1 MPVQLSTILY
11 ISEYRE
17 KTPGEFFIG
26 IAIRYTR
33 LEGYMAKDAL
43 TSIEGKFYLELHNF
57 SFICINNQNFISKST
72 KEMPWYSTSSSSP
85 PHEPQNLQSIK
96 KFKNSTCTRK
106 T

>member
-33 LEGYMAKDAL
+33 LEEGQRCRQAL
-43 TSIEGKFYLELHNF
+43 VSDSVLFT
-57 SFICINNQNFISKST
+57 
-72 KEMPWYSTSSSSP
+72 
-85 PHEPQNLQSIK
+85 NLDTI
-96 KFKNSTCTRK
+96 
-106 T
+106 

>member
-1 MPVQLSTILY
+1 
-11 ISEYRE
+11 
-17 KTPGEFFIG
+17 
-26 IAIRYTR
+26 
-33 LEGYMAKDAL
+33 MAKDAL